1 MASLGKGE
9 DDVGSKRIRDTE
21 DGFIMCKGGEGER
34 VEIEDVVA
42 TENEK
47 KNINN
52 NNNNKKEEKRNT
64 IVATT
69 KATTTTE
76 ETTPPKD
83 PAEALANLF
92 HECLQNL
99 SYLSAV
105 VKMSREQR

>member
-21 DGFIMCKGGEGER
+21 DGFIMCKGGGEGER

-52 NNNNKKEEKRNT
+52 NRKGGEEEHHRRHNQT
-64 IVATT
+64 DDDDGGDDAR
-69 KATTTTE
+69 
-76 ETTPPKD
+76 PKD

-105 VKMSREQR
+105 VKM

>member
-21 DGFIMCKGGEGER
+21 DGFIMCKGGGEGER

-52 NNNNKKEEKRNT
+52 QTDDDDVGDDARS
-64 IVATT
+64 
-69 KATTTTE
+69 
-76 ETTPPKD
+76 KD
-83 PAEALANLF
+83 PAEALADLF

-99 SYLSAV
+99 SYLSTV
-105 VKMSREQR
+105 VKM